1 MSENHKKVLQML
13 ADGKISVDEAQRLL
27 TLVGP
32 VGEEEN
38 RQEKASQKT
47 RTLPRYIHIIVEPRP
62 GVSGS
67 DGGPHPHKKVNIR
80 VPLNLI
86 RAGMKFA
93 TLMPS
98 ETANHVDQAFK
109 EKGLSFDIKKLKDE
123 DLQELISALEESEIN
138 VDNDRE
144 LIRIYSE

>member
-1 MSENHKKVLQML
+1 MNDNHKKVLQML
-13 ADGKISVDEAQRLL
+13 ADGKINVDEAQLLL

-32 VGEEEN
+32 LGDDEN
-38 RQEKASQKT
+38 KQEKASQKT
-47 RTLPRYIHIIVEPRP
+47 KTLPRFIHVIVEPRP
-62 GVSGS
+62 GVTRS
-67 DGGPHPHKKVNIR
+67 DGDSHTHSKVNIR

-93 TLMPS
+93 TLIPS
-98 ETANHVDQAFK
+98 ETADHVDQALK

-144 LIRIYSE
+144 VIRIYSE